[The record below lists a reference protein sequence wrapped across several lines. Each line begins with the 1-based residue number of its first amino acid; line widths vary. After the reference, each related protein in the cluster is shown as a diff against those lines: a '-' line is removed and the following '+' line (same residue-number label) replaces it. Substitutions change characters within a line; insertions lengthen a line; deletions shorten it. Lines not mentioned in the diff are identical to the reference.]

1 MSGRRFDP
9 NSLLHL
15 QATRCR
21 VRSLLTDELRAR
33 LDDPDSVLPD
43 DATQVVSLLAI
54 SDNGP

>member
-1 MSGRRFDP
+1 
-9 NSLLHL
+9 
-15 QATRCR
+15 